1 MILNIEFARRQ
12 IIVDVVMQTTLLLE
26 TRGLG
31 EWLLLEAA
39 IFLGRCN
46 LILAL
51 CVVALLLRLIETEE
65 ILLFEI
71 RRLLVKWF
79 AGA

>member
-1 MILNIEFARRQ
+1 MILNIVFARRQ
-12 IIVDVVMQTTLLLE
+12 IVVDVVMQTTLLLE
-26 TRGLG
+26 SRGFG

-51 CVVALLLRLIETEE
+51 CVVALLLSLIEAEE

-71 RRLLVKWF
+71 WRLLIKRF